1 MSESAY
7 GYGRGRGRG
16 RGQRL
21 AGYDHGAR
29 GCGQGRGAGTRRVEG
44 AVGNRQQDPPQ
55 NES

>member
-1 MSESAY
+1 MC

-29 GCGQGRGAGTRRVEG
+29 GCGRGRGAGTRQVEG
-44 AVGNRQQDPPQ
+44 AVGNRQQEPSQ
-55 NES
+55 KES